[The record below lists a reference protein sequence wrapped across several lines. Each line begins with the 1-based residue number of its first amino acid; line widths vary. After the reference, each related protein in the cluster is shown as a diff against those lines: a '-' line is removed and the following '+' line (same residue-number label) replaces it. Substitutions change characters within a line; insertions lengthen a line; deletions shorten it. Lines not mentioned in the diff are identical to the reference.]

1 MMTRFP
7 PQLAEGVAQTETK
20 PEILSGGE
28 VLSEISSDQ
37 QGQKEG
43 HHIRD
48 YQVLHHRGDHVPET
62 KASGRVRHSL
72 CY

>member
-1 MMTRFP
+1 MQKHVGDHTPR
-7 PQLAEGVAQTETK
+7 
-20 PEILSGGE
+20 PEKNLRGLEREPVEHE
-28 VLSEISSDQ
+28 VSSDQ

-48 YQVLHHRGDHVPET
+48 YQVLHHRGDHEPET